1 MLSSV
6 PNSPLDAAHPA
17 VPVLAVKTPL
27 KAVEAVEGGE
37 VTFSV
42 DLTVASSG
50 EWFLDGEALR
60 ASSIYV
66 IRRDRTRHMLTIR
79 EVPARLHGAQLKFV
93 ANGIETSI
101 QMVVRG
107 RPESQNPHFY
117 LFIFFCSVV
126 MGRIVSREGL
136 SGGHVIKGAWG
147 CLSHAGS

>member
-1 MLSSV
+1 M
-6 PNSPLDAAHPA
+6 
-17 VPVLAVKTPL
+17 LAVKTPL

-50 EWFLDGEALR
+50 EWFLDGEALK

-66 IRRDRTRHMLTIR
+66 IRCDRTRHMLTIK

-107 RPESQNPHFY
+107 RSESHF
-117 LFIFFCSVV
+117 FFFSLQC
-126 MGRIVSREGL
+126 GGGQEGE
-136 SGGHVIKGAWG
+136 
-147 CLSHAGS
+147 CLEKICLEAM

>member
-6 PNSPLDAAHPA
+6 PNSSLNAVHSA
-17 VPVLAVKTPL
+17 VPMLAVKTPL

-50 EWFLDGEALR
+50 EWFLDGKALK
-60 ASSIYV
+60 ASSTYV
-66 IRRDRTRHMLTIR
+66 IRCDRTRHMLTIR
-79 EVPARLHGAQLKFV
+79 EVPASLHGAQLKFV

-107 RPESQNPHFY
+107 RPESQSAIFY
-117 LFIFFCSVV
+117 FCSVV
-126 MGRIVSREGL
+126 VGRRDRL
-136 SGGHVIKGAWG
+136 
-147 CLSHAGS
+147 

>member
-1 MLSSV
+1 M
-6 PNSPLDAAHPA
+6 
-17 VPVLAVKTPL
+17 LAVKTPL

-50 EWFLDGEALR
+50 EWFLDGEALK

-66 IRRDRTRHMLTIR
+66 IRCDRTRHMLTIK

-107 RPESQNPHFY
+107 KSESHF
-117 LFIFFCSVV
+117 FFSLQC
-126 MGRIVSREGL
+126 GGGQEGE
-136 SGGHVIKGAWG
+136 
-147 CLSHAGS
+147 CLEKICLEAM

>member
-6 PNSPLDAAHPA
+6 PNSSLNAAHSA
-17 VPVLAVKTPL
+17 VPMLAVKTPL

-50 EWFLDGEALR
+50 EWFLDGEPLK

-66 IRRDRTRHMLTIR
+66 IRCDRTRHMLTIR

-107 RPESQNPHFY
+107 RPESQSP
-117 LFIFFCSVV
+117 IFFLQCGGGQEGKSLEKVCLEV
-126 MGRIVSREGL
+126 M
-136 SGGHVIKGAWG
+136 
-147 CLSHAGS
+147 